1 MTDIRPTTTDEAM
14 MEWESMDHAEA
25 RELLEIAAVEP
36 GGFARLVAGDT
47 PEAAALAGHLAGC
60 AACADE
66 MERLRLSATVIRE
79 AVRMTPPPELRER
92 TLAFV
97 AAVGRPRG
105 AAADAPFVDRE
116 IAASSPSAG
125 IPPAASIAAPGLATP
140 RRLVGAAP
148 RPSLWLAALAAAL
161 IIAVAGTAFFVGASR
176 DRQIAD
182 QAEELGSLRDVAA
195 WTIRVDQQADAHHV
209 ALAAATGSGPTGT
222 LLYAPT
228 TTDVVVVATGLASP
242 PAGMEYRCWVQTGDS
257 RQRIG
262 KMFLGDDIAY
272 WFGPVPSL
280 ASLGAGSTFGIS
292 LVPLS
297 GDQVGGD
304 PVLTGHS

>member
-1 MTDIRPTTTDEAM
+1 
-14 MEWESMDHAEA
+14 MDHAEA

-60 AACADE
+60 QACAAE
-66 MERLRLSATVIRE
+66 MERLRRSAAVIRD
-79 AVRMTPPPELRER
+79 AVRLAPPPELRER

-105 AAADAPFVDRE
+105 AAAEAPAGRLDATATGSST
-116 IAASSPSAG
+116 AAT
-125 IPPAASIAAPGLATP
+125 AAPGGVGEPDAAH
-140 RRLVGAAP
+140 RRFIAGPP
-148 RPSLWLAALAAAL
+148 RPSLWLASLAAAL
-161 IIAVAGTAFFVGASR
+161 ILAVAGTAFFVGASR

-182 QAEELGSLRDVAA
+182 QVEEINSLRDVAA
-195 WTIRVDQQADAHHV
+195 WTVRVDQQADAHHV

-222 LLYAPT
+222 LLYSPT
-228 TTDVVVVATGLASP
+228 TTDVVVVATGLTPP
-242 PAGMEYRCWVQTGDS
+242 PAGMEYRCWVESGGT

-262 KMFLGDDIAY
+262 KMFLGAGIAY
-272 WFGPVPSL
+272 WVGPVPSL
-280 ASLGAGSTFGIS
+280 AGLGAGSTFGVS

-297 GDQVGGD
+297 GDPVSGD
-304 PVLTGHS
+304 PVLIGRS

>member
-1 MTDIRPTTTDEAM
+1 
-14 MEWESMDHAEA
+14 MDHAEA

-60 AACADE
+60 AACAAE

-105 AAADAPFVDRE
+105 AAGPPFDDRE
-116 IAASSPSAG
+116 ATAGGPPAG
-125 IPPAASIAAPGLATP
+125 IPPTAPIAAPGLAIP
-140 RRLVGAAP
+140 RHLVGAAP
-148 RPSLWLAALAAAL
+148 RPTFWLAALAAAL

-182 QAEELGSLRDVAA
+182 QAEALGSLREVAA

-209 ALAAATGSGPTGT
+209 ALAASTGSGPTGT
-222 LLYAPT
+222 LLYSPT
-228 TTDVVVVATGLASP
+228 TTDVVVVATGLAAP

-262 KMFLGDDIAY
+262 KMFLGGGVAY
-272 WFGPVPSL
+272 WVGPVPAL

-297 GDQVGGD
+297 GDPVSGD
-304 PVLTGHS
+304 PVLIGHS

>member
-1 MTDIRPTTTDEAM
+1 
-14 MEWESMDHAEA
+14 MDHAEA

-79 AVRMTPPPELRER
+79 AVRLAPPPELRER

-105 AAADAPFVDRE
+105 GAAGAPSTAV
-116 IAASSPSAG
+116 APVAST
-125 IPPAASIAAPGLATP
+125 AAPDLATP
-140 RRLVGAAP
+140 RRLVGTAP
-148 RPSLWLAALAAAL
+148 RPAVWLAALAAAL
-161 IIAVAGTAFFVGASR
+161 ILAVAGTAFFVGASR

-182 QAEELGSLRDVAA
+182 QTEELGSMRDVAA

-209 ALAAATGSGPTGT
+209 ALASATGSGPTGT
-222 LLYAPT
+222 LLYSPT
-228 TTDVVVVATGLASP
+228 STDVVVVATGLSAP

-262 KMFLGDDIAY
+262 KMFIGDDIAY
-272 WFGPVPSL
+272 WVGPVPSL
-280 ASLGAGSTFGIS
+280 ANLGAGSTFGIS

-297 GDQVGGD
+297 GDPVSGD
-304 PVLTGHS
+304 PVLVGHS

>member
-1 MTDIRPTTTDEAM
+1 
-14 MEWESMDHAEA
+14 MDHAEA

-60 AACADE
+60 AACAAE
-66 MERLRLSATVIRE
+66 MERLRLSAAVIRE

-105 AAADAPFVDRE
+105 AEA
-116 IAASSPSAG
+116 AG
-125 IPPAASIAAPGLATP
+125 ISAEAPIAAPDVETR

-148 RPSLWLAALAAAL
+148 RQAAWLAALAAAL

-182 QAEELGSLRDVAA
+182 QAEELGALRDVAA
-195 WTIRVDQQADAHHV
+195 WTIRVDQQADTHHV
-209 ALAAATGSGPTGT
+209 ALAASTASGPTGT
-222 LLYAPT
+222 LLYSPT
-228 TTDVVVVATGLASP
+228 TTDVVVVATGLAAP

-272 WFGPVPSL
+272 WVGPVPSL
-280 ASLGAGSTFGIS
+280 AGLGAGSTFGIS

-297 GDQVGGD
+297 GDPVSGD
-304 PVLTGHS
+304 PVLIGHS

>member
-1 MTDIRPTTTDEAM
+1 
-14 MEWESMDHAEA
+14 MDHAEA

-60 AACADE
+60 PSCAAE
-66 MERLRLSATVIRE
+66 MERLRLSAAMIRE
-79 AVRMTPPPELRER
+79 AVRLAPPPELRER

-105 AAADAPFVDRE
+105 AAADVQLDAIAPTP
-116 IAASSPSAG
+116 ISP
-125 IPPAASIAAPGLATP
+125 ATP
-140 RRLVGAAP
+140 PGVAERRFIGAAA
-148 RPSLWLAALAAAL
+148 RPSLWLATLAAAL

-182 QAEELGSLRDVAA
+182 QAEEIHSLSDVAA
-195 WTIRVDQQADAHHV
+195 WTVRVDQQADAHHV
-209 ALAAATGSGPTGT
+209 ALAAATGNGPTGT
-222 LLYAPT
+222 LIYSPT
-228 TTDVVVVATGLASP
+228 TTDVVVVATGLTPP
-242 PAGMEYRCWVQTGDS
+242 PAGMEYRCWVESGGT

-262 KMFLGDDIAY
+262 KMFLGADIAY
-272 WFGPVPSL
+272 WVGPVPSL
-280 ASLGAGSTFGIS
+280 AGLAAGSTFGVS

-297 GDQVGGD
+297 GDPVSGD
-304 PVLTGHS
+304 PVLVGRS